1 MHRDKFYC
9 HIGPKLYYVLDNA
22 GAYLKNAS
30 IPNSEVRANRARRR
44 ALLDQYFGPKREPDP
59 SAIILF
65 HHFGREI
72 RRILED
78 EHEHYFL
85 TSAFRL
91 MFAVAI
97 QVRLFFFSYGIKD
110 VACKRGA

>member
-1 MHRDKFYC
+1 MHQ
-9 HIGPKLYYVLDNA
+9 L
-22 GAYLKNAS
+22 